1 MPNTFHTCD
10 VLLIGGGVV
19 GLSLA
24 WELASSGAKVQVVD
38 SGELGREASW
48 AAAGMLP
55 PGPTAEKR
63 ASCSAYDQI
72 QGLSHELHSDWHER
86 LRDKVGIDNGYRP
99 TGAIYAAESSSSL
112 ALHAEEWTR
121 WGLKFYNLDR
131 AGIADL
137 ERNLRCNGRATL
149 LPSECQ
155 LRPPWHLKALFAVC
169 QKVGVKLTPGC
180 QVTGF
185 DVEDGRVSAAVTP
198 LGKISAG
205 QFCLTSGC
213 WSGQV
218 AAGLGLNLPIRPVRG
233 QILLLNGS
241 PGVLD
246 RIVNVGPRYL
256 TPRADG
262 RVLVGST
269 QEEVGFNKQNTVE
282 GVAELM
288 NFARRLCPPLADFT
302 LEQSWSGL
310 RPGTADGLPFLGRM
324 PNFENT
330 WLATGHFRAG
340 IQLSPATAVIMRS
353 LILGQAPPVDVA
365 ELSMSRI
372 CG

>member
-1 MPNTFHTCD
+1 MPKSSETCD

-38 SGELGREASW
+38 SRELGREASW

-55 PGPTAEKR
+55 PGPIAEIR
-63 ASCSAYDQI
+63 ASCLPYEQI
-72 QGLSHELHSDWHER
+72 QGLSHDLHPEWHER
-86 LRDKVGIDNGYRP
+86 LRTEVGIDNGYRP
-99 TGAIYAAESSSSL
+99 TGAIYAAESSSAL
-112 ALHAEEWTR
+112 AQHTDEWTR
-121 WGLKFYNLDR
+121 WGLEFRDLDR
-131 AGIADL
+131 AGVVDL
-137 ERNLRCNGRATL
+137 EPNLNFDGRAAL

-155 LRPPWHLKALFAVC
+155 LRPPWHLKALIAVC

-185 DVEDGRVSAAVTP
+185 DVQNGRVTVARTT
-198 LGKISAG
+198 LGTVPVE
-205 QFCLTSGC
+205 QVCLTSGC

-233 QILLLNGS
+233 QILLLNGP
-241 PGVLD
+241 PGVLK
-246 RIVNVGPRYL
+246 RIVNAGPRYL

-310 RPGTADGLPFLGRM
+310 RPGTGDGLPFLGRV
-324 PNFENT
+324 PKIENA

-353 LILGQAPPVDVA
+353 LILGQDSPVDVT
-365 ELSMSRI
+365 ELSAKR
-372 CG
+372 CD